1 MPATVLP
8 PGRSRALGQPA
19 DASPCPA
26 RAPGH
31 RGSGPNRAPNPPPR
45 SQRQPATPT
54 GPRTPAALDTPQG
67 APPLASHAG
76 IPPGEGGPRRQARL
90 RGHGGRAPAGVG
102 PGEARLG
109 RGRPAQG
116 PAGSGARPAA
126 ARRLRRH
133 PPRTAACLPA
143 CLPGAARRA
152 ASQGRRGSRRVGSQ
166 PGERPRAQPGPLSGW
181 PSGLRRCVQVAV
193 SPGGVGSN
201 PTPDKPAFWPAGQ
214 THPSSRRH
222 CLSPHTPSP
231 RYLHPTPGTFSP
243 PQRIFPPKM
252 AEAAAADF
260 LTATCPPPPKHAHP
274 RSHPRPPTP
283 IHAHGRAPARPG
295 PRRLKQPRGGWQA
308 FFASP
313 ALRPLPGERPTRCR
327 SLASTSAA
335 AALPLDGILSSP
347 PAPPARLRSTATG
360 RQPSPRLALAG
371 LHLPGARPARV
382 PPSLLAGQRTPT
394 FLARV
399 RPGKRAP
406 LGRERKPCVPVQ
418 PTHRRPAG
426 APDLGATAPVTGGRR
441 CPGRSQARLGVVP
454 ASAGSPRA
462 GSRSAKGPLLT
473 TTTLSEPDPG
483 SAVGQSAG
491 ARLTRFWVP
500 GHERRSGGGG
510 SAAEGLQ
517 GVALPLSRFAHSPS
531 PASRPPPAL
540 ARPTPARPESQH
552 ARGTL
557 GREPTRRKTVC
568 ARPQRQHS
576 ACT

>member
-1 MPATVLP
+1 
-8 PGRSRALGQPA
+8 
-19 DASPCPA
+19 
-26 RAPGH
+26 
-31 RGSGPNRAPNPPPR
+31 
-45 SQRQPATPT
+45 
-54 GPRTPAALDTPQG
+54 
-67 APPLASHAG
+67 
-76 IPPGEGGPRRQARL
+76 
-90 RGHGGRAPAGVG
+90 
-102 PGEARLG
+102 
-109 RGRPAQG
+109 
-116 PAGSGARPAA
+116 
-126 ARRLRRH
+126 
-133 PPRTAACLPA
+133 
-143 CLPGAARRA
+143 
-152 ASQGRRGSRRVGSQ
+152 
-166 PGERPRAQPGPLSGW
+166 
-181 PSGLRRCVQVAV
+181 
-193 SPGGVGSN
+193 
-201 PTPDKPAFWPAGQ
+201 
-214 THPSSRRH
+214 
-222 CLSPHTPSP
+222 
-231 RYLHPTPGTFSP
+231 
-243 PQRIFPPKM
+243 M

-441 CPGRSQARLGVVP
+441 CPGPEPSPTWRGPCLSRQSPSREPLCQRAPPHHHHPVRAGPRERCRPERRSQAHTLLGP
-454 ASAGSPRA
+454 WA
-462 GSRSAKGPLLT
+462 
-473 TTTLSEPDPG
+473 
-483 SAVGQSAG
+483 
-491 ARLTRFWVP
+491 
-500 GHERRSGGGG
+500 
-510 SAAEGLQ
+510 
-517 GVALPLSRFAHSPS
+517 
-531 PASRPPPAL
+531 
-540 ARPTPARPESQH
+540 
-552 ARGTL
+552 
-557 GREPTRRKTVC
+557 
-568 ARPQRQHS
+568 
-576 ACT
+576 